1 MTDHVIRPGRLRVI
15 SMLQDG
21 VLDPHVTHSFP
32 AFIAPDGKSAEAYL
46 KTQPM
51 GSYLFVHNLTQS
63 ASWWRPTDLSLS
75 IMVKFRTRV
84 QVAHVPMRFKSSKT
98 WFTPLR
104 RSAYIE
110 WSKTSQHVHK
120 AYVDPTMYPT
130 LRAYWAE
137 YMLYV
142 GEKVSEICQDPSL
155 NENWTPSSSLP
166 STIRVLGYPVG
177 DGIHVDIMQA
187 RPISIRFNFARCS
200 IDVYFNRR
208 RLSLDG
214 SLWRIKYPW
223 NMTFV
228 LVFLSWFHVSLLHLA
243 IRFATIKG
251 MALGQSPFRG
261 VPPKSSESMIMPRGS
276 SFKYIPSCHE
286 SVEDEH
292 VEEELLQALMDRAQL
307 YQNTTKESPLTDVL
321 QILLRV
327 PPDQSTSPKLLEL
340 RLDILGFLVQL
351 QSVDVHAARWFTRPT
366 TDRAVEYV
374 VHLTCQYELGSI
386 GSEKIAQVVRGAVG
400 ANPDVAYVL
409 RLVHGLL
416 SVPSFQHA
424 FVNNQGASALW
435 SRSASLMAEVHAA
448 VRAQSRGQCL
458 LYAPDTTTTHGTA
471 LVPLQATGQ
480 LGTHDHT
487 VAGAHIQWQAGVQLA
502 LHGIS
507 FVRDEFVRRYP
518 HSKQPHN
525 DLCADDTDDDA
536 TPHVFPRLDTPSF
549 RAPPLTPC
557 KACQCPQKLAA
568 LQFLRCIDKLH
579 EKSSAAALAGKADA
593 ACVHQLTS
601 ELAFWASQAD
611 DTCWKRM
618 FLNQW
623 LRKFNGWARQDDD
636 DSLSATVD
644 LTWLATVVGRV
655 HMLNINDGVVQV
667 RIFCQLLASLPGLL
681 DEKHS
686 DSDDGKAVAATIV
699 EIVSGIVTTA
709 SVTSSL
715 IFAVLELWRLLLLS
729 TGWHATKLKL
739 LHVLVHY
746 TPLYSAA
753 SAARNAM
760 EEAGSPHAVYYAK
773 WLAVSLGFLGSRR
786 AETTMYPCTIGAT
799 WSKLLY
805 KMGCPVPA
813 GGFEDMH
820 TTTSHRFLEVVP
832 STDQLHHDATNE
844 HGLRSWKA
852 YLECL
857 HQCTPA
863 RTIPRELVARQFSR
877 FLECYYFHDRDTPL
891 VWDCLVTVTT
901 YAATAWADLD
911 EFVLLQLFGFHSAD
925 GGSTLASRPCKSS
938 ATPHASSL
946 LVLARTEDASSI
958 PLLQLHKL
966 MPLQQLATPEQS
978 LLECSHSHPM
988 DNFKFWCSSD
998 MYIAFVLHVF
1008 NLLVTTADNQ
1018 SLNPTYCGRF
1028 GGSHDVDILYW
1039 LQMHFDS
1046 PKCKHLVAQLTRR
1059 LADQEPHTSRRQ
1071 SKLRLVKLAAPSLSD
1086 RVMFFRG
1093 FDPPRQGAFGTVYR
1107 CTSDMPIIRLHS
1119 PNTRESIALKVL
1131 PPQKLP
1137 QDRSILYCV
1146 TVMEHLRGNAAA
1158 VQLYDYG
1165 LSQDGYFIAM
1175 EYAECSL
1182 KGWRDNAT
1190 TVTLDT
1196 VLAVFSKVRSPRNV
1210 SVVDMCHAEEWPTL
1224 FAHLTCSTA
1233 PVLMDKHVAMLHEA
1247 VARLSPQRAID
1258 DDVLTHQ
1265 VATVSDLLSFILVRD
1280 PLRRPSLDSIQR
1292 KLLDFRLPRLVEM
1305 TRSIHPQHLTA
1316 PDAMARQV
1324 RLLDVH
1330 HPAPTG
1336 KLRLSRRLYLGWQ
1349 PVWNGEHGV
1358 VITHTP
1364 PTHRNRSSRP
1374 RTVFVTPHHSL
1385 PFDQQEVKYTQ
1396 DLFRHAKAICSMLW
1410 DLYVS
1415 DRVVLLDVPSKPV
1428 MRALMPVLYVYHML
1442 FFGPSCFEL
1451 VKQLWKP
1458 HETILIPSTAH
1469 LTSLLCWEEKRC
1481 ITTQSAQHTNTY
1493 QVGGGG
1499 GGTPETL
1506 FRRAGALDDVGV
1518 VPRDVDGLGPVD
1530 NDPLRALSFLAM
1542 MVWIWWFLA
1551 RKRHSDLL
1559 RVRRTRRSSSPLSE
1573 MSVST
1578 GTMAGPTGVR
1588 ALCPNGMGG
1597 APEGEASTVGR
1608 SKAGWVIMG
1617 LGICVLLSSDR
1628 EGRRAKKRNE
1638 SMKSN

>member
-1 MTDHVIRPGRLRVI
+1 
-15 SMLQDG
+15 
-21 VLDPHVTHSFP
+21 
-32 AFIAPDGKSAEAYL
+32 
-46 KTQPM
+46 
-51 GSYLFVHNLTQS
+51 
-63 ASWWRPTDLSLS
+63 
-75 IMVKFRTRV
+75 
-84 QVAHVPMRFKSSKT
+84 
-98 WFTPLR
+98 
-104 RSAYIE
+104 
-110 WSKTSQHVHK
+110 
-120 AYVDPTMYPT
+120 
-130 LRAYWAE
+130 
-137 YMLYV
+137 
-142 GEKVSEICQDPSL
+142 
-155 NENWTPSSSLP
+155 
-166 STIRVLGYPVG
+166 
-177 DGIHVDIMQA
+177 
-187 RPISIRFNFARCS
+187 
-200 IDVYFNRR
+200 
-208 RLSLDG
+208 
-214 SLWRIKYPW
+214 
-223 NMTFV
+223 
-228 LVFLSWFHVSLLHLA
+228 
-243 IRFATIKG
+243 
-251 MALGQSPFRG
+251 
-261 VPPKSSESMIMPRGS
+261 
-276 SFKYIPSCHE
+276 
-286 SVEDEH
+286 
-292 VEEELLQALMDRAQL
+292 
-307 YQNTTKESPLTDVL
+307 
-321 QILLRV
+321 
-327 PPDQSTSPKLLEL
+327 
-340 RLDILGFLVQL
+340 
-351 QSVDVHAARWFTRPT
+351 
-366 TDRAVEYV
+366 
-374 VHLTCQYELGSI
+374 
-386 GSEKIAQVVRGAVG
+386 
-400 ANPDVAYVL
+400 
-409 RLVHGLL
+409 
-416 SVPSFQHA
+416 
-424 FVNNQGASALW
+424 
-435 SRSASLMAEVHAA
+435 
-448 VRAQSRGQCL
+448 
-458 LYAPDTTTTHGTA
+458 
-471 LVPLQATGQ
+471 
-480 LGTHDHT
+480 
-487 VAGAHIQWQAGVQLA
+487 
-502 LHGIS
+502 
-507 FVRDEFVRRYP
+507 
-518 HSKQPHN
+518 
-525 DLCADDTDDDA
+525 
-536 TPHVFPRLDTPSF
+536 
-549 RAPPLTPC
+549 
-557 KACQCPQKLAA
+557 
-568 LQFLRCIDKLH
+568 
-579 EKSSAAALAGKADA
+579 
-593 ACVHQLTS
+593 
-601 ELAFWASQAD
+601 
-611 DTCWKRM
+611 M

-729 TGWHATKLKL
+729 TGWHATKLEL

-786 AETTMYPCTIGAT
+786 AETTMYPGMIGAT

-857 HQCTPA
+857 
-863 RTIPRELVARQFSR
+863 RVRVISFSI
-877 FLECYYFHDRDTPL
+877 
-891 VWDCLVTVTT
+891 
-901 YAATAWADLD
+901 AWADLD

-1046 PKCKHLVAQLTRR
+1046 PKCKHLVPQLTRR

-1182 KGWRDNAT
+1182 KGWRDNAA

-1210 SVVDMCHAEEWPTL
+1210 S
-1224 FAHLTCSTA
+1224 
-1233 PVLMDKHVAMLHEA
+1233 
-1247 VARLSPQRAID
+1247 
-1258 DDVLTHQ
+1258 
-1265 VATVSDLLSFILVRD
+1265 
-1280 PLRRPSLDSIQR
+1280 
-1292 KLLDFRLPRLVEM
+1292 
-1305 TRSIHPQHLTA
+1305 
-1316 PDAMARQV
+1316 
-1324 RLLDVH
+1324 
-1330 HPAPTG
+1330 
-1336 KLRLSRRLYLGWQ
+1336 
-1349 PVWNGEHGV
+1349 
-1358 VITHTP
+1358 
-1364 PTHRNRSSRP
+1364 
-1374 RTVFVTPHHSL
+1374 
-1385 PFDQQEVKYTQ
+1385 
-1396 DLFRHAKAICSMLW
+1396 
-1410 DLYVS
+1410 
-1415 DRVVLLDVPSKPV
+1415 
-1428 MRALMPVLYVYHML
+1428 
-1442 FFGPSCFEL
+1442 
-1451 VKQLWKP
+1451 
-1458 HETILIPSTAH
+1458 
-1469 LTSLLCWEEKRC
+1469 
-1481 ITTQSAQHTNTY
+1481 
-1493 QVGGGG
+1493 
-1499 GGTPETL
+1499 
-1506 FRRAGALDDVGV
+1506 
-1518 VPRDVDGLGPVD
+1518 
-1530 NDPLRALSFLAM
+1530 
-1542 MVWIWWFLA
+1542 
-1551 RKRHSDLL
+1551 
-1559 RVRRTRRSSSPLSE
+1559 
-1573 MSVST
+1573 
-1578 GTMAGPTGVR
+1578 
-1588 ALCPNGMGG
+1588 
-1597 APEGEASTVGR
+1597 
-1608 SKAGWVIMG
+1608 
-1617 LGICVLLSSDR
+1617 
-1628 EGRRAKKRNE
+1628 
-1638 SMKSN
+1638 

>member
-84 QVAHVPMRFKSSKT
+84 QVAHIPMRFKSSKT

-307 YQNTTKESPLTDVL
+307 YQNATKESPLTDVL

-424 FVNNQGASALW
+424 FVSNQGASALW

-448 VRAQSRGQCL
+448 VRAQSRGRCL

-487 VAGAHIQWQAGVQLA
+487 VACAHIQWQAGVQLA

-518 HSKQPHN
+518 HSKHPHN

-601 ELAFWASQAD
+601 ELAFWASQTD

-709 SVTSSL
+709 PVTSSL

-753 SAARNAM
+753 SAARNVM

-786 AETTMYPCTIGAT
+786 AETKMYPGTIGAT

-857 HQCTPA
+857 H
-863 RTIPRELVARQFSR
+863 
-877 FLECYYFHDRDTPL
+877 
-891 VWDCLVTVTT
+891 
-901 YAATAWADLD
+901 
-911 EFVLLQLFGFHSAD
+911 
-925 GGSTLASRPCKSS
+925 SS

-1305 TRSIHPQHLTA
+1305 TRSIHPQHLTV

-1374 RTVFVTPHHSL
+1374 RTIFVTPHHSL

-1493 QVGGGG
+1493 QVGEQEVFDPH
-1499 GGTPETL
+1499 TSARPL
-1506 FRRAGALDDVGV
+1506 KWIDVSG
-1518 VPRDVDGLGPVD
+1518 D
-1530 NDPLRALSFLAM
+1530 
-1542 MVWIWWFLA
+1542 
-1551 RKRHSDLL
+1551 
-1559 RVRRTRRSSSPLSE
+1559 
-1573 MSVST
+1573 
-1578 GTMAGPTGVR
+1578 
-1588 ALCPNGMGG
+1588 GG
-1597 APEGEASTVGR
+1597 AIVDLAQWGHWETTAEAPTDEVIVRDISWQVYRCSICHMLTRAIHKDGQIKRLAQIQTGR
-1608 SKAGWVIMG
+1608 AWH
-1617 LGICVLLSSDR
+1617 DAQ
-1628 EGRRAKKRNE
+1628 RRLFF
-1638 SMKSN
+1638 S

>member
-84 QVAHVPMRFKSSKT
+84 QVAHIPMRFKSSKT

-307 YQNTTKESPLTDVL
+307 YQNATKESPLTDVL

-424 FVNNQGASALW
+424 FVSNQGASALW

-448 VRAQSRGQCL
+448 VRAQSRGRCL

-480 LGTHDHT
+480 LGTQDHT
-487 VAGAHIQWQAGVQLA
+487 VACAHIQWQAGVQLA
-502 LHGIS
+502 LRGIS

-518 HSKQPHN
+518 HSKHPHN

-601 ELAFWASQAD
+601 ELAFWASQTD

-623 LRKFNGWARQDDD
+623 LRKFNGWARQNDD

-644 LTWLATVVGRV
+644 LTWLAAVVGRV

-709 SVTSSL
+709 PVTSSL

-753 SAARNAM
+753 SAARNVM

-786 AETTMYPCTIGAT
+786 AETKMYPGTIGAT

-857 HQCTPA
+857 H
-863 RTIPRELVARQFSR
+863 
-877 FLECYYFHDRDTPL
+877 
-891 VWDCLVTVTT
+891 
-901 YAATAWADLD
+901 
-911 EFVLLQLFGFHSAD
+911 
-925 GGSTLASRPCKSS
+925 SS

-1018 SLNPTYCGRF
+1018 SLHPTYCGRF
-1028 GGSHDVDILYW
+1028 GGSHGVDILYW

-1046 PKCKHLVAQLTRR
+1046 PKCKHLVPQLTRR

-1071 SKLRLVKLAAPSLSD
+1071 SKLRLVKLAAPSLSG

-1146 TVMEHLRGNAAA
+1146 YNEVTVMEHLRGNAAA

-1182 KGWRDNAT
+1182 KGWRDNVT

-1196 VLAVFSKVRSPRNV
+1196 VLAVFSKCENVLVRNASLSEFNV
-1210 SVVDMCHAEEWPTL
+1210 CFGDFGESVVVVPSSSSAFDCLYARGTEAIQSPEMLNFAGVVGYTSDIWSVGCLLFELITGSMLFGNEEWPTL

-1305 TRSIHPQHLTA
+1305 TRSIRPQHLTA

-1374 RTVFVTPHHSL
+1374 RTIFVTPHHSL

-1493 QVGGGG
+1493 QVGACC
-1499 GGTPETL
+1499 TESAPC
-1506 FRRAGALDDVGV
+1506 
-1518 VPRDVDGLGPVD
+1518 
-1530 NDPLRALSFLAM
+1530 
-1542 MVWIWWFLA
+1542 
-1551 RKRHSDLL
+1551 
-1559 RVRRTRRSSSPLSE
+1559 
-1573 MSVST
+1573 
-1578 GTMAGPTGVR
+1578 
-1588 ALCPNGMGG
+1588 ALCMVCKPHREQEVFDPHTSARPLKWIEVSGDGG
-1597 APEGEASTVGR
+1597 SVVDLAQWGHWETTAEAPTDEVIVRDISWQVYRCSICHMLTRAIHKDGQIKRLAQIQTGR
-1608 SKAGWVIMG
+1608 SWHDAQ
-1617 LGICVLLSSDR
+1617 
-1628 EGRRAKKRNE
+1628 RRLFF
-1638 SMKSN
+1638 S